1 MKKITFLLIIILMS
15 YFVLNQFLISGNL
28 EQNKNEEKMNGLQ
41 TATFGAGC
49 FWGVELKFSKLKGV
63 VSTKVGYMG
72 GKLDNPSYQDVCYNK
87 TGHAEVVQVEFNPSE
102 ISFEELVNA
111 FFTFHDPTQ
120 LNRQGPDVGDQYRS
134 SIFFQNEEQKNSSI
148 KIIEQLNKS
157 KFNNEIVTKLEK
169 ADTFWLA
176 EEYHQKYLQKRG
188 YNSCS
193 Y

>member
-1 MKKITFLLIIILMS
+1 MKKLLYLVGIILIGYLLFSQLLISNNIDDSNKEVNMS
-15 YFVLNQFLISGNL
+15 ETQI
-28 EQNKNEEKMNGLQ
+28 
-41 TATFGAGC
+41 ATYAAGC

-63 VSTKVGYMG
+63 ISTKVGYMG
-72 GKLDNPSYQDVCYNK
+72 GELNNPTYQDVCYKN
-87 TGHAEVVQVEFNPSE
+87 TGHAEVCQVVYNPNE
-102 ISFEELVNA
+102 ISFEELTNA

-134 SIFFQNEEQKNSSI
+134 SIFYHNV
-148 KIIEQLNKS
+148 EQLESAKQIIANLNKT
-157 KFNNEIVTKLEK
+157 KFNNRIVTKLEK
-169 ADTFWLA
+169 SDSFWLA